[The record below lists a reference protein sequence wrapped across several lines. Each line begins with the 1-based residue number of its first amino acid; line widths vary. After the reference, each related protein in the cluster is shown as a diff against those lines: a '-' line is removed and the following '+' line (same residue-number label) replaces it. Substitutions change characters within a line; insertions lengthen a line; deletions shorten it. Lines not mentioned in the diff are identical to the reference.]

1 MAQEPISGPDARTER
16 RAVRSCDPERLA
28 ASADVARFR
37 ELYRGYLPTVY
48 RYAYARTGVRQD
60 AEDVTALVFERAWIS
75 FARYRDTGAER
86 AWLFTI
92 ARRTLADHYRR
103 RAPIAA
109 PLSDTLRDATPGPEA
124 IALQTAEI
132 RRMQRLVGALG
143 PAQRE
148 VIALRFFAE
157 LPYAEIARVLGK
169 RESAVKMLAYR
180 ALEEIRR
187 RDPDAAS

>member
-1 MAQEPISGPDARTER
+1 MAQEPIAGPDAHAER
-16 RAVRSCDPERLA
+16 LAVRSRDPAGLA
-28 ASADVARFR
+28 ASADAACFR
-37 ELYRGYLPTVY
+37 ELYRTYLPAVY

-60 AEDVTALVFERAWIS
+60 AEDVTALAFERAWIG
-75 FARYRDTGAER
+75 FVRYRDTGAAR

-92 ARRTLADHYRR
+92 ARRALADHYRR

-124 IALQTAEI
+124 LALQTAEI
-132 RRMQRLVGALG
+132 RQIQRLVGALG
-143 PAQRE
+143 PVQRE